1 MTESDPDFWY
11 LLGSDYEVI
20 VFPSLAAAEITK
32 VKLERDSGYS
42 DYWSV
47 REGRYGVE
55 FSGWIG
61 RQQEAEE

>member
-1 MTESDPDFWY
+1 MTDPDFWY
-11 LLGSDYEVI
+11 LLGIDYEVI

-32 VKLERDSGYS
+32 AKLEREGSTTN
-42 DYWSV
+42 YWSV

-61 RQQEAEE
+61 RHE